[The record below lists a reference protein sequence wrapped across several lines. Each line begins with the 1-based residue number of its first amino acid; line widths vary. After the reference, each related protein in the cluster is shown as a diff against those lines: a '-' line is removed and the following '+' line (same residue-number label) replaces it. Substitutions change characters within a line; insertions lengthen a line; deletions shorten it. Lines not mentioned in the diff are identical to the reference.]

1 MFKSLLNRD
10 LSLAYYTSS
19 NFIFSGSF
27 FLLIS
32 ILIPFVINID
42 SLSLKAVFQGL
53 VWIGLILSL
62 LLTFDRIFSSDLDD
76 GNLDIIL
83 KMDIS
88 HEMIFLSKLLSVWT
102 IHCLPLIILVPII
115 SPIFNLDITE
125 ILFITLNLFCGSF
138 GMSATA
144 IGINS
149 LLMGLKRMIYLK
161 GIIIIPLYIPF
172 IIFGVEQGSWAILSA
187 LSMIAVVVSSFA
199 TTYGLRLYGE

>member
-172 IIFGVEQGSWAILSA
+172 IIFGVEQGSWVILSA